1 MNKKRILYLL
11 LAAIFIG
18 GAVGFY
24 MWNKPHA
31 KVEDMK
37 GVTVNAGDLCSA
49 FANNEAAANEQYLN
63 KALVVSGTVAE
74 VATNQDGGVA
84 IIITGNADGNVL
96 CTMREKDAKAT
107 AGQQV
112 TVKGVCTGFIITDVT
127 LTDCVLQ

>member
-11 LAAIFIG
+11 FAAICVG
-18 GAVGFY
+18 GAIGFY
-24 MWNKPHA
+24 MWNKPHE

-37 GVTVNAGDLCSA
+37 GITVNAGELCTA
-49 FANNEAAANEQYLN
+49 FATNEAAANEQYLN

-74 VATNQDGGVA
+74 ASQNQDGGLAVT
-84 IIITGNADGNVL
+84 ITGNTDGNVL
-96 CTMREKDAKAT
+96 CTMREKDAKVL